1 LKFRLAG
8 NPDARY
14 NGGMDTVKIGK
25 KGQVS
30 IPRRVLKASGVE
42 AGSQVIVE
50 SDADGS
56 IRLRPVA
63 IYPIEIYSDERIAEF
78 ERENQLPDA
87 LKRQARQATTDS
99 R

>member
-1 LKFRLAG
+1 
-8 NPDARY
+8 
-14 NGGMDTVKIGK
+14 MDTVKIGK

-30 IPRRVLKASGVE
+30 IPRRVLEATGVE

-50 SDADGS
+50 SEADGS

-63 IYPIEIYSDERIAEF
+63 IYPIEIYSDERVAEF
-78 ERENQLPDA
+78 EQENQVSDA
-87 LKRQARQATTDS
+87 LKRRVRQATRDS

>member
-1 LKFRLAG
+1 
-8 NPDARY
+8 
-14 NGGMDTVKIGK
+14 MDTVKIGN

-30 IPRRVLKASGVE
+30 LPRRVLEAAGIE

-56 IRLRPVA
+56 IRLRPAA
-63 IYPIEIYSDERIAEF
+63 IYPVEIYSDERIAEF
-78 ERENQLPDA
+78 ERENQLSDA
-87 LKRQARQATTDS
+87 LKRRARQATKES

>member
-1 LKFRLAG
+1 
-8 NPDARY
+8 
-14 NGGMDTVKIGK
+14 MDTVKIGK

-30 IPRRVLKASGVE
+30 IPRRVLEPAGVD

-50 SDADGS
+50 SEADGS

-63 IYPIEIYSDERIAEF
+63 IYPIEIYSDERIAEL
-78 ERENQLPDA
+78 ERENQLSGE
-87 LKRQARQATTDS
+87 LKSRVRQATKES